1 MDDQESISAG
11 IFDKEERALLDALYS
26 RSKERE
32 KTQQGR
38 PEKLTYLVDTV
49 GSNHELEAETEDDEA
64 GHTFKLGRPFSGS
77 IIRILRDSGEQ
88 EDVKIGWRE
97 LNRTLTDY
105 SERELLQILH
115 FELTNSESD
124 NNRAYRVYQRFN
136 KIRQERE
143 RRAITAGTFSVDD
156 LMKKYQLPYPVE
168 VE

>member
-64 GHTFKLGRPFSGS
+64 GPTFKLGRPFSGS

-88 EDVKIGWRE
+88 VDVKIGWRE